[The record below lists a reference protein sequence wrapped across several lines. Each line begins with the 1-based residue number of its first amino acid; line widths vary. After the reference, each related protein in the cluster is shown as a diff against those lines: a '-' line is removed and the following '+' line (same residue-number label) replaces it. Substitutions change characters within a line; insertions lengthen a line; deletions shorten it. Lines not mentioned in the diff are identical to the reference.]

1 MKTALIK
8 LLASLMSDD
17 GSRKKVL
24 IAVLSAVAGFLGLM
38 LLPVAVLSSMGS
50 IEPSE
55 IDKEMFSDS
64 ALYAGLD
71 SETRQQLDDIQNVGA
86 EIENAMSNAGVRS
99 QTIKA
104 QLIYLSFF
112 ENVENFNAEEF
123 AELFATAADDE
134 NLIESINQK
143 YGLSIDYN
151 EFLRT
156 YTLVMNS
163 TINRYMFTDE
173 SSKNAAD
180 LAAWADNAYVSGW
193 GFSAGA
199 IGEKDNQNRIR
210 NADNA
215 GLMLGY
221 LNYFP
226 DEKAFG
232 NNFNTLVYTEQGDIS
247 TMPEVAG
254 IGLYDGKNHGIYVCN
269 GEVIWSDENLG
280 YVTKDIVLNGG
291 WTKWCTYEGVSYPQE
306 VQDSIENKNS
316 ANDNSEENSDSTNE
330 QNDHGGMTQ

>member
-8 LLASLMSDD
+8 LLTSLMSDD

-24 IAVLSAVAGFLGLM
+24 TFILGIAAGFLGLM

-50 IEPSE
+50 IEPPE

-86 EIENAMSNAGVRS
+86 EIETSMSNAGVRS

-143 YGLSIDYN
+143 YGLSIDCN

-173 SSKNAAD
+173 STKNATD
-180 LAAWADNAYVSGW
+180 LAAWADNACVSGW

-199 IGEKDNQNRIR
+199 IGEKDEEERVR
-210 NADNA
+210 YCDNA
-215 GLMLGY
+215 GLVLGY
-221 LNYFP
+221 LNYFS
-226 DEKAFG
+226 DEKVFG

-254 IGLYDGKNHGIYVCN
+254 IGLYDGKNHGIYVGN

-280 YVTKDIVLNGG
+280 CVTKDLVSNGG
-291 WTKWCTYEGVSYPQE
+291 WTKWCTYDGVSYPQE
-306 VQDSIENKNS
+306 VQDKIDELN
-316 ANDNSEENSDSTNE
+316 APEESGESGE
-330 QNDHGGMTQ
+330 

>member
-50 IEPSE
+50 IEPPE

-86 EIENAMSNAGVRS
+86 EIETSMSNAGVRS

-123 AELFATAADDE
+123 AELFANATNDE

-143 YGLSIDYN
+143 YGLSIDCN

-173 SSKNAAD
+173 STKNAAD

-199 IGEKDNQNRIR
+199 IGEKDGENRIR
-210 NADNA
+210 YADNA

-226 DEKAFG
+226 DEKAFV
-232 NNFNTLVYTEQGDIS
+232 NNFNTLVYTEQCDIS

-254 IGLYDGKNHGIYVCN
+254 IGLYDGKNHGIYVGN
-269 GEVIWSDENLG
+269 GEVIWADENLG
-280 YVTKDIVLNGG
+280 CVTKDLVSNGG
-291 WTKWCTYEGVSYPQE
+291 WTKWCTYDGVSYPQE
-306 VQDSIENKNS
+306 VQDKIDELNVP
-316 ANDNSEENSDSTNE
+316 EDSGE
-330 QNDHGGMTQ
+330 SGE